1 MRTPNPLKRSID
13 RILIVRLAIAVVVAG
28 AVFGA
33 VAMFVERARLEKEV
47 EDSARAQVE
56 RFRYRVL
63 DLLDAPALDRDRLQ
77 SALEEFSAEAGDV
90 ERSDGHFVVA
100 TLHQPDGNELARV
113 ADRSWPAVA
122 TVESVLTTVPH
133 DFIDD
138 PGERT
143 TSARVDG
150 VLYVGVL
157 VPLHNSRGDV
167 VAHVEGVFA
176 VSEAGMAGI
185 REGVRRAVG
194 LVVIVVIVTAL
205 VIYPVISSLI
215 GRLAR
220 TAAGLLDSNLDTLQ
234 VLGSAIA
241 KRDSDTDAHN
251 YRVTVYAV
259 RLAEAMNVPR
269 DEIRSLIKGSLLHDV
284 GKIGIRDAV
293 LLKPGRL
300 TDEEFDVMKMHV
312 EHGLDI
318 TERSTWLED
327 ARQVVAAHHERFD
340 GAGYPRGLRGEEIPM
355 SARIFAIADVFDAL
369 TSKRPYKEPFSFEET
384 IVILDQGR
392 GSHFDPDLLDT
403 FRSIARDLYDE
414 FAGLENERPRHEL
427 HTITEKYFPKDARE
441 ILA

>member
-1 MRTPNPLKRSID
+1 MRTPNPLKRSLD
-13 RILIVRLAIAVVVAG
+13 RILIVRLAIAVVIAC
-28 AVFGA
+28 AVFGT
-33 VAMFVERARLEKEV
+33 VAMFVERARLESEL
-47 EDSARAQVE
+47 ENSARVEIE
-56 RFRYRVL
+56 RFRYRIL
-63 DLLDAPALDRDRLQ
+63 GLLDAPALDRDRLQ
-77 SALEEFSAEAGDV
+77 SALEEFSAEGGEV

-100 TLHQPDGNELARV
+100 TLHGPDGDEVARV
-113 ADRSWPAVA
+113 ADRSLPDIA
-122 TVESVLTTVPH
+122 TVESVLTTVP
-133 DFIDD
+133 DDLMDD
-138 PGERT
+138 PAEQT
-143 TSARVDG
+143 TSARLDG
-150 VLYVGVL
+150 GLYIGTR
-157 VPLHNSRGDV
+157 VPLHDSRGAV
-167 VAHVEGVFA
+167 VARVEGVYA
-176 VSEAGMAGI
+176 VSAAGMATI
-185 REGVRRAVG
+185 RQGVRRAVG
-194 LVVIVVIVTAL
+194 LVVVVVLVTGL
-205 VIYPVISSLI
+205 VIYPVIGSLI

-269 DEIRSLIKGSLLHDV
+269 DEIRTLIKGSLLHDV

-300 TDEEFDVMKMHV
+300 TDEEFDVMKTHV

-327 ARQVVAAHHERFD
+327 ARDVVAAHHERFD
-340 GAGYPRGLRGEEIPM
+340 GAGYPRGLRGDEIPI

-392 GSHFDPDLLDT
+392 GTHFDPDVLDT
-403 FRSIARDLYDE
+403 FRSIARDLHDE

-427 HTITEKYFPKDARE
+427 HAITERYFPKDARE